1 MSLFR
6 SYARDQFN
14 GLLWGKGVHCD
25 EFLLPSSEAYVGAN
39 ASQLFI
45 PMREKEEDGTA
56 KTTRHEKKFS
66 DSFVFLLLIR
76 FLFDR

>member
-39 ASQLFI
+39 ASSYLFQQE
-45 PMREKEEDGTA
+45 RRKKYGTA

>member
-6 SYARDQFN
+6 SYARDQLN

-25 EFLLPSSEAYVGAN
+25 EFCCRAARRTLERMLAAIYSNE
-39 ASQLFI
+39 
-45 PMREKEEDGTA
+45 RDGRIWKT